1 MTLCVSCYSC
11 VQRLWGGVLSCAVLW
26 GIRGCVG
33 LLETVGMPCC
43 RTKAEQSDRSLWPQQ
58 EMMSAQVWDWERN
71 CRSPD
76 YLNFETLKEPR
87 PSELGWSQSV
97 GCYSMWCYRPL
108 VERSSNKIN
117 NMHSFVLRG
126 DCWTLVLFGV
136 QKLKEESQ
144 QDVRMMST
152 LLWGEESILHLW
164 FTSEARTT
172 YRVLCIVALL
182 FTIIAN
188 TITAHS

>member
-1 MTLCVSCYSC
+1 MNDLVCILLQLCAASLRRCTVLYCTVRHQGMC
-11 VQRLWGGVLSCAVLW
+11 GFVRDRRDALLQNQGGA
-26 GIRGCVG
+26 I
-33 LLETVGMPCC
+33 
-43 RTKAEQSDRSLWPQQ
+43 RSLSLA
-58 EMMSAQVWDWERN
+58 SAGDDVGSGLGLRERERN

-144 QDVRMMST
+144 QDVRMMMT
-152 LLWGEESILHLW
+152 LLGVEGI
-164 FTSEARTT
+164 
-172 YRVLCIVALL
+172 
-182 FTIIAN
+182 
-188 TITAHS
+188 